1 MTHHHVELCG
11 PKKSN
16 LSSGA
21 KSAAGP
27 FVPEV
32 ITSQIIFGKYTFPNV
47 TELGRRES
55 FVGERDNG
63 KRIFLLLMSHSE
75 TLIENDWL
83 DSWSVWCN
91 VLLKIFP
98 RGHVLELYLVAK
110 HNTSIKRVLG

>member
-1 MTHHHVELCG
+1 MEFCCL
-11 PKKSN
+11 KKSN

-63 KRIFLLLMSHSE
+63 
-75 TLIENDWL
+75 
-83 DSWSVWCN
+83 
-91 VLLKIFP
+91 
-98 RGHVLELYLVAK
+98 RGYFHF
-110 HNTSIKRVLG
+110 

>member
-1 MTHHHVELCG
+1 MVILISGAFGTDLLSSSTVLGCFSETFYMTHHHVELCG

-63 KRIFLLLMSHSE
+63 
-75 TLIENDWL
+75 
-83 DSWSVWCN
+83 
-91 VLLKIFP
+91 
-98 RGHVLELYLVAK
+98 RGYFHF
-110 HNTSIKRVLG
+110 